1 MLKSMKRN
9 PLKHIEKNL
18 AFSIDGRCS
27 SVYEVNG
34 FGYDHKDESTKKAYY
49 RNQLALFTHQ
59 EYDVQFLVIP
69 RTTDCD
75 EIIDQHIATLKGPTA
90 PTGHFF
96 FEQVK
101 KYLRNSSLA
110 KESMEYRFY
119 VLVQMNQAKKE
130 RKIVNPVVESM
141 KFFKKTWEGFTQTA
155 HNVSGLGATDIL
167 EEEIESYLETE
178 ELVYHQV
185 RSAFQN
191 TKRANPTSI
200 RFLFQHN
207 FTRGMTEPIHNK
219 QWKVGSTLEMKNEQG
234 ETVRVRR
241 PDLQKMIQLTDC
253 VIDESPGRSLV
264 LEQQNEQGEIE
275 TAHIAFLAM
284 KSMPEASVFPGGEW
298 IYRLQSQALKF
309 PVEMSI
315 RAHHLEN
322 QMVTKKL
329 TNSEMELEDQQKQA
343 MMGRGSKDMTIERKR
358 QGVRIVKDRFE
369 TSGAPGYE
377 LSVLFCVYAHDAKT
391 LQTRIEA
398 LKTEYRKMKIE
409 LVNPYGDQLA
419 YFYEFLPG
427 SKRYNKDFKLFV
439 EPGILAQGMFGA
451 TTQIGDN
458 QGFYFA
464 KTKKLNRPVFIRPD
478 LAAKALEYIITEFES
493 LSVMFAG
500 QTGKGKSF
508 LMNLLAFWI
517 VLSGG
522 RAFIVDPKGDRG
534 KWSKLLPG
542 FNKPEMGFLEIWTL
556 GKEKEDAGCLDPFRI
571 SATTEDAKSLA
582 LEVLTSLSEVGLNDT
597 RYDYLY
603 KAIEIVAKEKDACL
617 TLVRVELEK
626 MKLHE
631 NLLPTEREQL
641 NALTNRLATLESIQL
656 GDLLFGKPGQNYRV
670 ISLERPLQV
679 VQIQHLQIP
688 KGDPHTNESVTDKL
702 SRSILVTLGAFAK
715 SMMHSDR
722 EVFKIYMLD
731 EASSMLKNREGG
743 RISDKIIREGRY
755 HNMGL
760 YSGTQNAS
768 DYNSENREI
777 ANVGMKFCFS
787 LKHDDEAKEM
797 LKYYN
802 LPITEENVRMLREL
816 RRGEALFQDIYGRTA
831 IVDIDPVF
839 EELAHAFDSSTK
851 TDEERSMQ
859 MA

>member
-9 PLKHIEKNL
+9 PLKHIERNL
-18 AFSIDGRCS
+18 AISIDDRYS
-27 SVYEVNG
+27 SVYEVDG
-34 FGYDHKDESTKKAYY
+34 FGYDHKDESTKKMYY
-49 RNQLALFTHQ
+49 QNQLALFTHQ
-59 EYDVQFLVIP
+59 EYDVHFLVIP
-69 RTTDCD
+69 RTTNSD
-75 EIIDQHIATLKGPTA
+75 EIIDEHITTLKGPMA
-90 PTGHFF
+90 PTGRYF

-101 KYLRNSSLA
+101 KYLRNSSMA

-119 VLVQMNQAKKE
+119 VLVQMNQEKKE
-130 RKIVNPVVESM
+130 RQIMNPVVESWKFLSKM
-141 KFFKKTWEGFTQTA
+141 KEGFTQTA
-155 HNVSGLGATDIL
+155 NNVSGLAVTDIL

-178 ELVYHQV
+178 EIVYHQV
-185 RSAFQN
+185 RSAFSN
-191 TKRANPTSI
+191 TKRVTPSTI
-200 RFLFQHN
+200 RFLFEHN
-207 FTRGMTEPIHNK
+207 FTRGMTETVQNK
-219 QWKVGSTLEMKNEQG
+219 NWKVGTTLEMQKEDG
-234 ETVRVRR
+234 EPIKIRR
-241 PDLQKMIQLTDC
+241 PHLQEMIQLTDC
-253 VIDESPGRSLV
+253 VIDESPGRSLI
-264 LEQQNEQGEIE
+264 LERQNENGEIE
-275 TAHIAFLAM
+275 KSHVAFLSI
-284 KSMPEASVFPGGEW
+284 KSMPEMSIFPGGEW
-298 IYRLQSQALKF
+298 IYKLQSQSLKF

-322 QMVTKKL
+322 RMVTKKL
-329 TNSEMELEDQQKQA
+329 TNSEMELEDQQKQSL
-343 MMGRGSKDMTIERKR
+343 MGRKAMDMTIERKR
-358 QGVRIVKDRFE
+358 QGVRVVKDRFE
-369 TSGAPGYE
+369 STGAPGYE
-377 LSVLFCVYAHDAKT
+377 LSVLLCVYANDAKT
-391 LQTRIEA
+391 LQKRIET
-398 LKTEYRKMKIE
+398 LITEYKKMKIE
-409 LVNPYGDQLA
+409 LVNTYGDQLA

-427 SKRYNKDFKLFV
+427 SKRYNMDFKLFV

-458 QGFYFA
+458 QGFYIG
-464 KTKKLNRPVFIRPD
+464 KTKKLERPVFIRPD

-534 KWSKLLPG
+534 KWIDLLPG
-542 FNKPEMGFLEIWTL
+542 FNKPGMGFLEVWTL
-556 GKEKEDAGCLDPFRI
+556 GKNKEDAGCLDPFRI
-571 SATTEDAKSLA
+571 SATKEDAKSLA
-582 LEVLTSLSEVGLNDT
+582 LEVLTSLSEVGLNDA

-603 KAIEIVAKEKDACL
+603 KAIETVSEKEDACL
-617 TLVRVELEK
+617 TLVRSELED
-626 MKLHE
+626 MKS
-631 NLLPTEREQL
+631 NKKLLPSELEQL

-688 KGDPHTNESVTDKL
+688 KGEPHKNESVTDKL
-702 SRSILVTLGAFAK
+702 SRSILVALGAFAK
-715 SMMHSDR
+715 SLMHSDR

-731 EASSMLKNREGG
+731 EASSMLKNREGA
-743 RISDKIIREGRY
+743 RISDKVIREGRY
-755 HNMGL
+755 YNMGL

-787 LKHDDEAKEM
+787 LKHDDEAREM

-802 LPITEENVRMLREL
+802 LPVTEENVRMLRGL

-831 IVDIDPVF
+831 VVDIDPVF
-839 EELAHAFDSSTK
+839 EELAIAFDSSTK
-851 TDEERSMQ
+851 TEEERAKQ